1 MESVQKVIEIP
12 TFIDIVD
19 FLGPNDR
26 YLNMVRKKFDARVKF
41 QNRAIFIYGLE
52 EQVQK
57 VYSTFLKV
65 LEVLESGEKV
75 LEQDI
80 DLFLRQIDSGKIPQT
95 ANDVIL
101 KIGKN
106 VVKAKTQHQ
115 KEYVDAIENNI
126 ITFAI
131 GVAGSSKTY
140 LAVTSAVKAL
150 HEKKVDKVVI
160 TRPPVALQ
168 GYSIGYTPGSDVEKT
183 LPWLAP
189 LLDVFGKFYSQ
200 EKIDEMIEKK
210 IIDAIPLGYMRGR
223 SFENSFIVFDEAQN
237 SSIEAFKSVLT
248 RLAVGSKIVVC
259 GDTQQTDINGMSG
272 LETAA
277 KIMEGADGVAIVRFG
292 IEDIVRSGI
301 TAEVIKRFAEAGF

>member
-12 TFIDIVD
+12 AFIDIVD

-26 YLNMVRKKFDARVKF
+26 YLEMVRRKFNARIKL
-41 QNRAIFIYGLE
+41 QDRAIYIFGSE
-52 EQVQK
+52 QQVQK
-57 VYSTFLKV
+57 VFSAFTKI

-75 LEQDI
+75 LEQDV
-80 DLFLRQIDSGKIPQT
+80 DLFLRQIDSGNVPQ
-95 ANDVIL
+95 AAHDILL
-101 KIGKN
+101 KIGKH

-140 LAVTSAVKAL
+140 LAVTSAIKAL
-150 HEKKVDKVVI
+150 HEKKIDRIVI

-168 GYSIGYTPGSDVEKT
+168 GYAIGYTPGSDVEKT

-189 LLDVFGKFYSQ
+189 LLDVFEEFYSQ

-210 IIDAIPLGYMRGR
+210 VISAVPLGYMRGR
-223 SFENSFIVFDEAQN
+223 SFKNSFIVFDEAQN
-237 SSIEAFKSVLT
+237 SSIDAFKSVLT

-277 KIMEGADGVAIVRFG
+277 KIMEGADGVAVVRFG